1 MKKYAHFFV
10 TFGSAFSL
18 SCFAQQSNE
27 IKSKNDL
34 AVVSYH
40 VEERINIQL
49 GSNITS
55 YDVPNVDLIDR
66 NDLGPNNSRVVTPKY
81 AKPKAVVIAMT
92 NEKPKAI
99 APSVKT
105 EVKPN
110 KVGVVVPVAKKDYV
124 TIDVVSTYERVL
136 DNGYKSVDMIKKVA
150 DRHFFDDDLT
160 VAAKWYS
167 ELFSTATDLD
177 AVYYYRYAQSLKA
190 INQLEKADEMM
201 KIFESKSL

>member
-1 MKKYAHFFV
+1 MKKCARFFIG
-10 TFGSAFSL
+10 FGSALSF
-18 SCFAQQSNE
+18 SCFAQQNNQLSSN
-27 IKSKNDL
+27 KDL

-40 VEERINIQL
+40 VEERINIHF
-49 GSNITS
+49 GSNITT
-55 YDVPNVDLIDR
+55 YDVPNLDLVST

-81 AKPKAVVIAMT
+81 AKPKAPVIAT
-92 NEKPKAI
+92 SKEKPKSI
-99 APSVKT
+99 IT
-105 EVKPN
+105 TLTNNVKPVN
-110 KVGVVVPVAKKDYV
+110 IGTNTPAVKKDYV

-136 DNGYKSVDMIKKVA
+136 ENGYKSVDMIKKVA

-167 ELFSTATDLD
+167 ELFSTTTELD

-190 INQLEKADEMM
+190 TNQIEKADEMM